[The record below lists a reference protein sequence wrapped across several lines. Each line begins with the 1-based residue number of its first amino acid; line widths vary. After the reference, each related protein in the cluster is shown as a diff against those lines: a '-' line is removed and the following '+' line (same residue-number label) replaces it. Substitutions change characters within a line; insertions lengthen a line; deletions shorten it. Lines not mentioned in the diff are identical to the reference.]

1 MILYITEDNREIVMD
16 NNNDSNTGGN
26 IPNADSNTIYFE
38 TYKDYRKA
46 YVENKIDNDTLVVI
60 KSGEDDGSGGT
71 AIKIPMD
78 EALSSVSGN
87 PVTNKAITQE
97 INSIKETIN
106 NLNNTISNLQ
116 KSINNMSNT
125 LGTQVDF
132 KLNGNDLIITTK

>member
-16 NNNDSNTGGN
+16 NTNGN
-26 IPNADSNTIYFE
+26 AGSSGPNADSNTIYFE

-78 EALSSVSGN
+78 ETLSSVSGN

-97 INSIKETIN
+97 INSLKE
-106 NLNNTISNLQ
+106 TISNLNSTISNMQ
-116 KSINNMSNT
+116 KSINNISST

-132 KLNGNDLIITTK
+132 TLNGNDLIITTK